1 MEYEQHVVAFR
12 IQGRGNP
19 QGMMRRSAQT
29 AAARSRRAL
38 PRAGFWRSGCS
49 RRALLAVGLLCPAA
63 SAGAQGYDPVYTQS
77 QSISTAPSAF
87 ASGLAPLGLTGTALE
102 ESVQRRPR
110 PEFQA
115 IGMQLDDAITEV
127 GQLLTERKDRD
138 YRPRHE
144 RTGSF
149 QVYPKIEGTL
159 EFTDNLYRRETNK
172 VADQIVK
179 IAPSVLVQSEWA
191 NHMLYFNTGALSARH
206 VDTASENY
214 LNWFVGTGGRL
225 DIEEDEYLNGNLRF
239 AREHEQRGSADDV
252 GLPEPTPYANYTGD
266 LAYTRR
272 GSSIYN
278 RVAYTF
284 NRYDYDD
291 VGTTNNDDRDRNEH
305 ELAWRIGWEDVP
317 GMVYYVEPSVN
328 TRIYD
333 QERDDNGLQRSS
345 HGWRLLAGIN
355 WDVSGVSYA
364 EAGVGY
370 MSQYY
375 DDASLDTIAGWSVN
389 GKYVWNTTELV
400 TMTAE
405 AQRSINETT
414 QVGASG
420 ILATRLGFTID
431 YEAFYNVILDA
442 KLVWRNDE
450 YEGINR
456 SDDIWGISFGTRYL
470 ISENYYGLLRL
481 SHDERE
487 SNQRNSGYTD
497 NRIILTLG
505 AQI

>member
-1 MEYEQHVVAFR
+1 M
-12 IQGRGNP
+12 
-19 QGMMRRSAQT
+19 
-29 AAARSRRAL
+29 
-38 PRAGFWRSGCS
+38 
-49 RRALLAVGLLCPAA
+49 
-63 SAGAQGYDPVYTQS
+63 
-77 QSISTAPSAF
+77 
-87 ASGLAPLGLTGTALE
+87 TGTALE
-102 ESVQRRPR
+102 ESVQLRPR

-127 GQLLTERKDRD
+127 GQLLTQGKEND

-149 QVYPKIEGTL
+149 QLYPKIETSL
-159 EFTDNLYRRETNK
+159 EYTDNLYRRETNT
-172 VADQIVK
+172 VADEIVK
-179 IAPSVLVQSEWA
+179 ISPSLLLQSEWA
-191 NHMLYFNTGALSARH
+191 NHMLYFNTGATDARH
-206 VDTASENY
+206 INTASENY
-214 LNWFVGTGGRL
+214 LNWYVGSGGRL
-225 DIEEDEYLNGNLRF
+225 DIEEDEYINANLRF
-239 AREHEQRGSADDV
+239 ARDHEQRDSPDDL

-266 LAYTRR
+266 IAYTKR
-272 GSSIYN
+272 GSAVYN

-317 GMVYYVEPSVN
+317 GMVYYVEPSIN

-333 QERDDNGLQRSS
+333 QDRDDFGLQRSS
-345 HGWRLLAGIN
+345 HGWKLLAGLN

-370 MSQYY
+370 MSQDYE
-375 DDASLDTIAGWSVN
+375 DPTLDNISGWSLN
-389 GKYVWNTTELV
+389 AKYLWNTTELV

-405 AQRSINETT
+405 AQRTINETT
-414 QVGASG
+414 QVGSSG
-420 ILATRLGFTID
+420 ILATRAAFTID
-431 YEAFYNVILDA
+431 YEAMYNLILDT

-450 YEGINR
+450 YQGGGRNDEIY
-456 SDDIWGISFGTRYL
+456 GISLGARYL
-470 ISENYYGLLRL
+470 ITENYYGLLRL

-487 SNQRNSGYTD
+487 SDRLGSSYVD
-497 NRIILTLG
+497 NRIILTFG

>member
-1 MEYEQHVVAFR
+1 
-12 IQGRGNP
+12 
-19 QGMMRRSAQT
+19 MMRRYDPI
-29 AAARSRRAL
+29 AAAVCRRAL
-38 PRAGFWRSGCS
+38 PRADFWRSVCLRSEAS
-49 RRALLAVGLLCPAA
+49 RRALLAAGLLCGAAAPAA
-63 SAGAQGYDPVYTQS
+63 AQGYDPIYTQS

-87 ASGLAPLGLTGTALE
+87 ATGLAPLGLTGTALE
-102 ESVQRRPR
+102 ESVQLRPR

-127 GQLLTERKDRD
+127 GQLLTDRKNRD
-138 YRPRHE
+138 HTPRHE

-159 EFTDNLYRRETNK
+159 EFTDNLYRRETNT

-191 NHMLYFNTGALSARH
+191 NHMLYFNTGALSAH
-206 VDTASENY
+206 HIDTTSENY
-214 LNWFVGTGGRL
+214 LNWYVGTGGRL
-225 DIEEDEYLNGNLRF
+225 DIEEDEYINANFRF
-239 AREHEQRGSADDV
+239 GREHEQRGSADDV
-252 GLPEPTPYANYTGD
+252 GLPEPTPYANYTAD
-266 LAYTRR
+266 VAYTRR
-272 GSSIYN
+272 GTAIYN
-278 RVAYTF
+278 RLAYTF
-284 NRYDYDD
+284 NRFDYDD

-305 ELAWRIGWEDVP
+305 ELAWRLGWEDVP
-317 GMVYYVEPSVN
+317 GMVYYVEPAVN
-328 TRIYD
+328 ARIYD
-333 QERDDNGLQRSS
+333 QQRDDNGLARSS
-345 HGWRLLAGIN
+345 QGWRLLAGIN

-375 DDASLDTIAGWSVN
+375 DDATLDTIAGWSMS

-405 AQRSINETT
+405 AQRAINETT

-420 ILATRLGFTID
+420 ILATRASFTVD
-431 YEAFYNVILDA
+431 YEAFYNLILDI
-442 KLVWRNDE
+442 KFLWRNDE
-450 YEGINR
+450 YEGVNR
-456 SDDIWGISFGTRYL
+456 SDDIWGLSLGAKYL

-481 SHDERE
+481 SHDERD
-487 SNQRNSGYTD
+487 SSQSGSSYID
-497 NRIILTLG
+497 NRVILTLG

>member
-1 MEYEQHVVAFR
+1 
-12 IQGRGNP
+12 
-19 QGMMRRSAQT
+19 MRRREPNIS
-29 AAARSRRAL
+29 AAAYSRRAFV
-38 PRAGFWRSGCS
+38 RAGFLRLSCS
-49 RRALLAVGLLCPAA
+49 TRALLAAGLLCAGAA
-63 SAGAQGYDPVYTQS
+63 PVVAQGYDPVYTQS

-102 ESVQRRPR
+102 ESVQLRPR

-127 GQLLTERKDRD
+127 GQLLTDRKERDF
-138 YRPRHE
+138 RPRHE

-149 QVYPKIEGTL
+149 QVYPKIEGTV
-159 EFTDNLYRRETNK
+159 EFTDNLYRRETNA
-172 VADQIVK
+172 VADQIFK

-191 NHMLYFNTGALSARH
+191 NHMLYFNTGALSAHH

-214 LNWFVGTGGRL
+214 FNWYVGTGGRL

-239 AREHEQRGSADDV
+239 AREHEQRGSAEDV

-266 LAYTRR
+266 LSYTKR
-272 GSSIYN
+272 GSAIYN

-284 NRYDYDD
+284 NRFDYDD

-317 GMVYYVEPSVN
+317 GMVYYVEPAVN
-328 TRIYD
+328 RRIYD
-333 QERDDNGLQRSS
+333 QERDDSGLQRSS
-345 HGWRLLAGIN
+345 HGWRLLVGFN

-370 MSQYY
+370 MSQNY
-375 DDASLDTIAGWSVN
+375 DDATLDTISGWSIN

-414 QVGASG
+414 QAGASG
-420 ILATRLGFTID
+420 ILATRAAFTID
-431 YEAFYNVILDA
+431 YEAFYNLILDT
-442 KLVWRNDE
+442 KFLWRNDE
-450 YEGINR
+450 YGGVNR
-456 SDDIWGISFGTRYL
+456 SDDIWGVSFGARYL

-487 SNQRNSGYTD
+487 SSQAGSSYID
-497 NRIILTLG
+497 NRIIFTLG

>member
-1 MEYEQHVVAFR
+1 
-12 IQGRGNP
+12 
-19 QGMMRRSAQT
+19 MMRRTSRDDR
-29 AAARSRRAL
+29 AAAIAGRRAF
-38 PRAGFWRSGCS
+38 PRVGYWRAAAGLMLGAGATAP
-49 RRALLAVGLLCPAA
+49 AL
-63 SAGAQGYDPVYTQS
+63 AQGYDPVYTQS

-87 ASGLAPLGLTGTALE
+87 ATGLAPLGMTGTALE
-102 ESVQRRPR
+102 ESVQQRAR

-127 GQLLTERKDRD
+127 GELLIDRKDRD

-144 RTGSF
+144 STGSF
-149 QVYPKIEGTL
+149 QLYPKIEGTV
-159 EFTDNLYRRETNK
+159 EYTDNLYRRSTNT
-172 VADQIVK
+172 VADEIIK
-179 IAPSVLVQSEWA
+179 IAPSLLLQSEWA
-191 NHMLYFNTGALSARH
+191 NHMLYFNTGAVSAHH
-206 VDTASENY
+206 VNTASENY
-214 LNWFVGTGGRL
+214 LNWYVGSGGRL

-239 AREHEQRGSADDV
+239 ARDHEQRGSPDDL
-252 GLPEPTPYANYTGD
+252 GLPEPTPFANYSGD
-266 LAYTRR
+266 LAYTKR
-272 GSSIYN
+272 GSAVYN

-284 NRYDYDD
+284 NRFDYDD
-291 VGTTNNDDRDRNEH
+291 VGTNNNDDRDRNEH

-333 QERDDNGLQRSS
+333 QERDDGGLERSS
-345 HGWRLLAGIN
+345 HGWKLLVGLN

-370 MSQYY
+370 MSQDY
-375 DDASLDTIAGWSVN
+375 DDPTLPTISGWSMN
-389 GKYVWNTTELV
+389 GKFVWNTTELV

-414 QVGASG
+414 QAGASG
-420 ILATRLGFTID
+420 ILATRVAYTID
-431 YEAFYNVILDA
+431 YEAMYNLILDT
-442 KLVWRNDE
+442 KLSWRNE
-450 YEGINR
+450 EFEGNNR
-456 SDDIWGISFGTRYL
+456 TDDVWGISFGARYL
-470 ISENYYGLLRL
+470 INENYYGLMRL

-487 SNQRNSGYTD
+487 SSFTGNGYTD